1 MNIERGN
8 IYRVNFDPAIDSE
21 QEGNVRPCA
30 VFTLTGSHFLALSS
44 SHLNR
49 FKAW

>member
-8 IYRVNFDPAIDSE
+8 IYRVNFDPAIGSE
-21 QEGNVRPCA
+21 QQGNARPCV
-30 VFTLTGSHFLALSS
+30 VFTLTCSHFLALSS